1 MKNILII
8 EDEID
13 LNDSLKEI
21 FEKEGYNVFSAYS
34 YDEAAKKI
42 KEEIDIFLIDI
53 NLGYLSGFELFKKIK
68 KKINL
73 ENKICIF
80 LTARDSIEDNV
91 IGLDLGADDYITK
104 PFNVEVLLSK
114 IRNLIRKKEKTTK
127 IEIGEYILDIKKKK
141 LYKKENLEEIPLT
154 YLEYEIIER
163 FFEKKDWIISRDEL
177 KDLIYEKTDHY
188 VNDNTVS
195 VYIKRIREKLKNED
209 KDFLISI
216 RGMGYK
222 INEN

>member
-8 EDEID
+8 EDEVD

-68 KKINL
+68 KEINL

-91 IGLDLGADDYITK
+91 IGLDLGADDYIIK